1 MSLMEQMQQ
10 IDRRVKAML
19 RTANID
25 ELDREELHVLKQ
37 LKQHSN
43 EARLD
48 VREYE
53 YAETRLEQEK
63 AAVKARRNL
72 AKLEKSILQLS
83 SIFGPADTAD
93 LGAHIDTL
101 KTHLA

>member
-1 MSLMEQMQQ
+1 MTLMEQIQQ

-19 RTANID
+19 RETSLD
-25 ELDREELHVLKQ
+25 ELDREELHTLKQ
-37 LKQHSN
+37 LKLHCN

-53 YAETRLEQEK
+53 YAETRVEQQK
-63 AAVKARRNL
+63 AAAKAHRNL
-72 AKLEKSILQLS
+72 AKLEKNILHLS
-83 SIFGPADTAD
+83 GVFGPADTAD

-101 KTHLA
+101 KTALS

>member
-1 MSLMEQMQQ
+1 MSLVEQVQQ

-25 ELDREELHVLKQ
+25 ELDRDELRVLKQ

-48 VREYE
+48 IREYE
-53 YAETRLEQEK
+53 YAETRLEQQK
-63 AAVKARRNL
+63 AAAKAHRNL
-72 AKLEKSILQLS
+72 AKLEKNILQLS
-83 SIFGPADTAD
+83 GIFGPADTAE
-93 LGAHIDTL
+93 LGAHLDAL
-101 KTHLA
+101 KTGIV

>member
-1 MSLMEQMQQ
+1 MSLTEQIQQ
-10 IDRRVKAML
+10 IDRRVKTML
-19 RTANID
+19 RMASIE
-25 ELDREELHVLKQ
+25 ELDREEAHTLKQ
-37 LKQHSN
+37 LKQYCN
-43 EARLD
+43 ETRLD

-53 YAETRLEQEK
+53 YAETRLEQQK